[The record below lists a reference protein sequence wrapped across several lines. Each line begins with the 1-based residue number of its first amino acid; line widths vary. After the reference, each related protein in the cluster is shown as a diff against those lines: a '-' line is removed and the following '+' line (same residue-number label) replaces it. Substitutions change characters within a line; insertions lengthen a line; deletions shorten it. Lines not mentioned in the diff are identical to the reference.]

1 MSPPEGAAGDRR
13 LEAAIG
19 RVLRLGVLAS
29 SACLGAGLAITLAL
43 GSTGLASGL
52 LTTGLVI
59 LLATPAARVV
69 VSTINYARERDW
81 PFVVLTLTVLAELIA
96 SSIAAR
102 LSRFH

>member
-1 MSPPEGAAGDRR
+1 MSPPWGDERN

-29 SACLGAGLAITLAL
+29 SACLGAGLAIALAL
-43 GSTGLASGL
+43 AGTRLASGL

-69 VSTINYARERDW
+69 VSTINYARQRDW
-81 PFVVLTLTVLAELIA
+81 LFVVLTLTVLAELIA
-96 SSIAAR
+96 GTIAAGV
-102 LSRFH
+102 SRFH

>member
-1 MSPPEGAAGDRR
+1 MSPPGSADRN

-19 RVLRLGVLAS
+19 RVLRIGVLAS
-29 SACLGAGLAITLAL
+29 SACLGAGLVMTLVS
-43 GSTGLASGL
+43 GSTGLGGAL

-69 VSTINYARERDW
+69 VSTVGYARERDW
-81 PFVVLTLTVLAELIA
+81 LFVVLTLTVLGELIA

-102 LSRFH
+102 VSRFH